1 MSSLPPS
8 FPPSLP
14 SFWRKNKSLH
24 GLSIRTLVVELVSQ
38 VGPPSLPPFFAKNG
52 VLADEVLRSSLPPS
66 LPSSLPV
73 EHHPPLPLRRRL
85 LPPHHPPLCHWC
97 ARPNL
102 ESAKGNRRILST
114 VRREGGR
121 EGGREGSFF
130 PHHPSICFRRARPG
144 MESAKINRS
153 LFPTVGKE
161 EGRGGGREG
170 RRATYSHIIF
180 PLFHDLTAAKA
191 FGLSWYTRA

>member
-1 MSSLPPS
+1 
-8 FPPSLP
+8 
-14 SFWRKNKSLH
+14 
-24 GLSIRTLVVELVSQ
+24 
-38 VGPPSLPPFFAKNG
+38 
-52 VLADEVLRSSLPPS
+52 
-66 LPSSLPV
+66 
-73 EHHPPLPLRRRL
+73 
-85 LPPHHPPLCHWC
+85 
-97 ARPNL
+97 
-102 ESAKGNRRILST
+102 
-114 VRREGGR
+114 
-121 EGGREGSFF
+121 
-130 PHHPSICFRRARPG
+130 